1 MVADSAMLS
10 PSVVKKPHTELELT
24 LFQQYGGLLDSATAA
39 RVLGYPSAGAL
50 TTARR
55 RGTLQLPMIR
65 IPHRRGWWTTPKD
78 LATYLVT
85 LKSPESIPSCANE
98 TGGVRS

>member
-1 MVADSAMLS
+1 MVRDRAIQSLNVVHK
-10 PSVVKKPHTELELT
+10 PSSELERT

-55 RGTLQLPMIR
+55 RGTLTLPMMR

-78 LATYLVT
+78 LATYLT
-85 LKSPESIPSCANE
+85 ALKPPTE
-98 TGGVRS
+98 GGIKTAKAAH